1 MAGLKK
7 NQSVKNTMI
16 WQGKS
21 GNCETSINVV
31 LIVVEAFGVVKI
43 WKGTVKAR
51 YRNAVNKIPFATL
64 LESLKIFEKS
74 VGYLRSG

>member
-43 WKGTVKAR
+43 WKGTVKTG
-51 YRNAVNKIPFATL
+51 YDYCYYL
-64 LESLKIFEKS
+64 LMFIILK
-74 VGYLRSG
+74 

>member
-1 MAGLKK
+1 
-7 NQSVKNTMI
+7 MI

-43 WKGTVKAR
+43 WKGTVKTG
-51 YRNAVNKIPFATL
+51 YDYCYYL
-64 LESLKIFEKS
+64 LMFIILK
-74 VGYLRSG
+74 